1 VYRSPAQQA
10 AMANLLDQLAAMTVV
25 VADTGDI
32 DAIKQFTPR
41 DATTNPSLILAA
53 AQIPSYQDLIDRSLR
68 ESRQVV
74 GPEAGADAVVREALD
89 EICVTFGKEILKIVP
104 GRVSTEVDARLS
116 YDIEGTIAKARK
128 LIGLYAEAG
137 IGRERVLIKVASTWE
152 GICAAEQLEKEG
164 IHCNLTLL
172 FSFAQAVAAAEAG
185 VTLISPFVGR
195 ILDWYKKSTGR
206 DSYPGPEDP
215 GVISVTQIFNYYKT
229 YGYKTEVMG
238 ASFRNT
244 AEIIELAGCDLLT
257 ISPALLD
264 ELRHTDG
271 ELARKLNPFDPAPT
285 EAQIHLDE
293 AQFRAMLAA
302 DPMATEKLDEGIRGF
317 CKAIETLEA
326 QLAHRLAELEGGA
339 AFGHAV
345 HEIFLLNDLDGDGC
359 ITREE
364 WLGSDAVF
372 DALDTDKDGRLAPE
386 DVRGGLG
393 AALALGRAA

>member
-1 VYRSPAQQA
+1 
-10 AMANLLDQLAAMTVV
+10 MANLLDQLAAMTVV
-25 VADTGDI
+25 VADTGDL
-32 DAIKQFTPR
+32 DAIRQFTPR

-53 AQIPSYQDLIDRSLR
+53 AQIPAYQELIDRSLR
-68 ESRQVV
+68 ESRQAV
-74 GPEAGADAVVREALD
+74 GADAGADAVVREALD

-116 YDIEGTIAKARK
+116 YDTEATIAKARK
-128 LIGLYAEAG
+128 LIGLYNAAG
-137 IGRERVLIKVASTWE
+137 ISNDRVLIKVASTWE

-172 FSFAQAVAAAEAG
+172 FSFAQAVACAEAG
-185 VTLISPFVGR
+185 ITLISPFVGR

-215 GVISVTQIFNYYKT
+215 GVVSVTQIFNYFKT

-244 AEIIELAGCDLLT
+244 DEIIELAGCDLLT

-264 ELRHTDG
+264 QLRRTDG
-271 ELARKLNPFDPAPT
+271 VLERKLNAFDPAPT

-293 AQFRAMLAA
+293 PSFREMLSA
-302 DPMATEKLDEGIRGF
+302 DHMATEKLDEGIRGF

-372 DALDTDKDGRLAPE
+372 AALDTDNDGRLAPE

-393 AALALGRAA
+393 AALALAQSA

>member
-1 VYRSPAQQA
+1 
-10 AMANLLDQLAAMTVV
+10 
-25 VADTGDI
+25 
-32 DAIKQFTPR
+32 
-41 DATTNPSLILAA
+41 
-53 AQIPSYQDLIDRSLR
+53 
-68 ESRQVV
+68 
-74 GPEAGADAVVREALD
+74 VREALD

-116 YDIEGTIAKARK
+116 YDTEATIAKGRR
-128 LIGLYAEAG
+128 LIALYNQAG
-137 IGRERVLIKVASTWE
+137 IGNDRVLIKVASTWE
-152 GICAAEQLEKEG
+152 GMRAAEQLEKEG

-195 ILDWYKKSTGR
+195 ILDWFKKSTGR
-206 DSYPGPEDP
+206 ESYPGPEDP
-215 GVISVTQIFNYYKT
+215 GVVSVTQIFNYFKT

-244 AEIIELAGCDLLT
+244 DEIIELAGCDLLT
-257 ISPALLD
+257 ISPALLNT
-264 ELRHTDG
+264 LRSTEG
-271 ELARKLNPFDPAPT
+271 VLERKLNPFDPAPSET
-285 EAQIHLDE
+285 QIHLDE
-293 AQFRAMLAA
+293 ERFRAMMAS
-302 DPMATEKLDEGIRGF
+302 DTMATEKLDEGIRGF

-326 QLAHRLAELEGGA
+326 QLAHRLAVLEGGA

-372 DALDTDKDGRLAPE
+372 DALDTDKDGRLAPD

-393 AALALGRAA
+393 AALAVSAA

>member
-1 VYRSPAQQA
+1 
-10 AMANLLDQLAAMTVV
+10 MANLLDQLAAMTVV

-32 DAIKQFTPR
+32 DAIRQFTPR

-53 AQIPSYQDLIDRSLR
+53 AQIPAYQELIDRSLR
-68 ESRQVV
+68 ESRQAM
-74 GPEAGADAVVREALD
+74 GEEAGADAVVAEALD
-89 EICVTFGKEILKIVP
+89 EISVTFGKEILRIVP

-116 YDIEGTIAKARK
+116 YNTEATVTKARK
-128 LIGLYAEAG
+128 LIGLYAQAG
-137 IGRERVLIKVASTWE
+137 IGRERVLIKIASTWE
-152 GICAAEQLEKEG
+152 GIRAAERLEREG

-172 FSFAQAVAAAEAG
+172 FGFAQAVACAEAG

-195 ILDWYKKSTGR
+195 ILDWFKKTTGR

-215 GVISVTQIFNYYKT
+215 GVLSVSRIFNYYKT
-229 YGYKTEVMG
+229 YGYRTEVMG

-244 AEIIELAGCDLLT
+244 DQIIELAGCDLLT
-257 ISPALLD
+257 IAPSLMD
-264 ELRHTDG
+264 QLRSTDG
-271 ELARKLNPFDPAPT
+271 TLVRRFDAAAPGPT
-285 EAQIHLDE
+285 EERISLDE
-293 AQFRAMLAA
+293 AGFRNLMAGDAMAS
-302 DPMATEKLDEGIRGF
+302 EKLDEGIRGF
-317 CKAIETLEA
+317 SKAIDTLEA

-339 AFGHAV
+339 AFTHAV

-372 DALDTDKDGRLAPE
+372 DALDTDNDGRLVPE

-393 AALALGRAA
+393 APLALSR

>member
-1 VYRSPAQQA
+1 
-10 AMANLLDQLAAMTVV
+10 MANLLDQLAAMTVV

-32 DAIKQFTPR
+32 DAIRQFTPR

-53 AQIPSYQDLIDRSLR
+53 TQIATYQDLIDRSLR
-68 ESRQVV
+68 ESR
-74 GPEAGADAVVREALD
+74 AAMGADASAEAVVLEALD

-116 YDIEGTIAKARK
+116 FDTEATIAKAHK
-128 LIGLYAEAG
+128 LIGLYNQAG
-137 IGRERVLIKVASTWE
+137 IGNERVLIKIASTWE
-152 GICAAEQLEKEG
+152 GIRAAEQLEKEG

-172 FSFAQAVAAAEAG
+172 FGFAQAVACAEAG

-206 DSYPGPEDP
+206 DHYPGPEDP
-215 GVISVTQIFNYYKT
+215 GVISVSRIFNYFKT

-238 ASFRNT
+238 ASFRNIE
-244 AEIIELAGCDLLT
+244 EIIELAGCDLLT
-257 ISPALLD
+257 ISPVLLD
-264 ELRHTDG
+264 QLRSSDG
-271 ELARKLNPFDPAPT
+271 DLVRKLNAFDPAASET
-285 EAQIHLDE
+285 QIHLDE
-293 AQFRAMLAA
+293 AGFRQMLAA
-302 DPMATEKLDEGIRGF
+302 DPMASEKLDEGIRGF

-326 QLAHRLAELEGGA
+326 QLTHRLVVLEGGSALNHA
-339 AFGHAV
+339 A

-372 DALDTDKDGRLAPE
+372 AALDTDNDGRLGAD

-393 AALALGRAA
+393 APLSLAARS

>member
-1 VYRSPAQQA
+1 
-10 AMANLLDQLAAMTVV
+10 MANLLDQLAAMTVV

-32 DAIKQFTPR
+32 DAIRQFTPR

-53 AQIPSYQDLIDRSLR
+53 AQIPAYQELIDRSLH
-68 ESRQVV
+68 ESRALL
-74 GPEAGADAVVREALD
+74 GAEAGADEVVSEAID
-89 EICVTFGKEILKIVP
+89 EISVIFGREILKIVP

-116 YDIEGTIAKARK
+116 YDTEATMAKARK
-128 LIGLYAEAG
+128 LIGLYSAAG
-137 IGRERVLIKVASTWE
+137 IGKERVLIKIASTWQ
-152 GICAAEQLEKEG
+152 GIRAAEQLEREG

-172 FSFAQAVAAAEAG
+172 FGFAQAVACAEAG
-185 VTLISPFVGR
+185 ATLISPFVGR
-195 ILDWYKKSTGR
+195 ILDWFKKKTGR

-215 GVISVTQIFNYYKT
+215 GVVSVTKIFNYFKT

-238 ASFRNT
+238 ASFRNVD
-244 AEIIELAGCDLLT
+244 EIIELAGCDLLT
-257 ISPALLD
+257 ISPALMD
-264 ELRHTDG
+264 ELRNSDG
-271 ELARKLNPFDPAPT
+271 ELVRRLNPFDPAP
-285 EAQIHLDE
+285 AQKQIHVDHSRFE
-293 AQFRAMLAA
+293 AM
-302 DPMATEKLDEGIRGF
+302 MAEDTMASEKLDEGIRGF
-317 CKAIETLEA
+317 SKAIETLEA

-339 AFGHAV
+339 AFTHAV

-393 AALALGRAA
+393 APLAIRR

>member
-1 VYRSPAQQA
+1 
-10 AMANLLDQLAAMTVV
+10 MANLLDQLAAMTVV

-32 DAIKQFTPR
+32 DAIRQFTPR

-53 AQIPSYQDLIDRSLR
+53 AQIGTYQELIDRSLR
-68 ESRQVV
+68 ESREVM
-74 GPEAGADAVVREALD
+74 GANASADAVVHEALD

-116 YDIEGTIAKARK
+116 FDTEATIAKARK
-128 LIGLYAEAG
+128 LIGLYNQAG
-137 IGRERVLIKVASTWE
+137 IGNDRVLIKIASTWE
-152 GICAAEQLEKEG
+152 GIRAAERLEKEG

-172 FSFAQAVAAAEAG
+172 FGFAQAVACAEAG

-206 DSYPGPEDP
+206 DHYPGPEDP
-215 GVISVTQIFNYYKT
+215 GVISVTQIFNT

-238 ASFRNT
+238 ASFRNIE
-244 AEIIELAGCDLLT
+244 EIIELAGCDLLT

-264 ELRHTDG
+264 QLRTSDG
-271 ELARKLNPFDPAPT
+271 ELERKLNAFDPAPT
-285 EAQIHLDE
+285 QDQIHLDE
-293 AQFRAMLAA
+293 PGFRQMLAA
-302 DPMATEKLDEGIRGF
+302 DSMASEKLDEGIRGF
-317 CKAIETLEA
+317 CKAIETLED
-326 QLAHRLAELEGGA
+326 QLTHRLAAVEGGA
-339 AFGHAV
+339 ALTHAA
-345 HEIFLLNDLDGDGC
+345 HEIFQLNDLDGDGC

-372 DALDTDKDGRLAPE
+372 AALDTDNDGRVAAD

-393 AALALGRAA
+393 APLAMAARG

>member
-1 VYRSPAQQA
+1 
-10 AMANLLDQLAAMTVV
+10 MANLLDQLAAMTVV

-32 DAIKQFTPR
+32 DAIRQFTPR

-53 AQIPSYQDLIDRSLR
+53 AQIPTYQELIDRSLR
-68 ESRQVV
+68 ESRQAV
-74 GPEAGADAVVREALD
+74 GPDAGADAVVLEALD

-116 YDIEGTIAKARK
+116 YDTEATIAKARK
-128 LIGLYAEAG
+128 LIGLYNEAG
-137 IGRERVLIKVASTWE
+137 ISNDRVLIKIASTWE
-152 GICAAEQLEKEG
+152 GIRAAEQLEKEG

-172 FSFAQAVAAAEAG
+172 FSFAQAVACAEAG

-195 ILDWYKKSTGR
+195 ILDWHKKATGR
-206 DSYPGPEDP
+206 DSYPGAEDP

-238 ASFRNT
+238 ASFRN
-244 AEIIELAGCDLLT
+244 ADEIIELAGCDLLT

-264 ELRHTDG
+264 ELRSSDG
-271 ELARKLNPFDPAPT
+271 ELERKLNPFDPAPT
-285 EAQIHLDE
+285 DAQIHLDE
-293 AQFRAMLAA
+293 PAFRAMLA
-302 DPMATEKLDEGIRGF
+302 DDRMATEKLDEGIRGF

-345 HEIFLLNDLDGDGC
+345 QEIFLLNDLDGDGC

-393 AALALGRAA
+393 AALALARPA

>member
-1 VYRSPAQQA
+1 
-10 AMANLLDQLAAMTVV
+10 MANLLDQLAAMTVV

-32 DAIKQFTPR
+32 DAIRQFTPR

-53 AQIPSYQDLIDRSLR
+53 AQIPAYQNLIDASLR
-68 ESRQVV
+68 ESRDVC
-74 GPEAGADAVVREALD
+74 GGEAPAEEVVREALD

-116 YDIEGTIAKARK
+116 YDTEATITKARK
-128 LIGLYAEAG
+128 LIGLYRQAG
-137 IGRERVLIKVASTWE
+137 IPRERVLIKIASTWE
-152 GICAAEQLEKEG
+152 GIKAAEVLEKEG

-195 ILDWYKKSTGR
+195 ILDWFKKHTGR

-215 GVISVTQIFNYYKT
+215 GVVSVTQIFNYFKT

-238 ASFRNT
+238 ASFRNIE
-244 AEIIELAGCDLLT
+244 EIIELAGCDLLT

-264 ELRHTDG
+264 QLRQTQG
-271 ELARKLNPFDPAPT
+271 ELNRKLNPFDPAPT
-285 EAQIHLDE
+285 EQQLHLDRPGYE
-293 AQFRAMLAA
+293 AMMAQDA
-302 DPMATEKLDEGIRGF
+302 MATEKLDEGIRGF
-317 CKAIETLEA
+317 SKAIETLEA
-326 QLAHRLAELEGGA
+326 QLAHRLGELEGAQAFQHA
-339 AFGHAV
+339 AQ
-345 HEIFLLNDLDGDGC
+345 EIFLLNDLDGDGC

-372 DALDTDKDGRLAPE
+372 DALDTDHDGRLLPA
-386 DVRGGLG
+386 DVRSGLG
-393 AALALGRAA
+393 AALAISAS